1 MLNHKDE
8 LTGMM
13 EFKSYCHAENCS
25 ELHNKI
31 VRIQLEKPTEKITI
45 NANSALNF
53 SLWVA
58 HRLPANPSLII
69 EEEGKI
75 SEFAGEIKRP
85 DVLDYYAKKNIHD
98 VKACGFLF
106 SIKPKTDFT
115 VKIKIGDEHI
125 TILTY
130 ELSPGFA
137 SARTQIAPTALQKAP
152 TDTDPLIKTKPE
164 NFDAQHAKDLS
175 FIDQYPELS
184 MNRPGASGAK
194 NAD

>member
-1 MLNHKDE
+1 MI
-8 LTGMM
+8 

-31 VRIQLEKPTEKITI
+31 VRVQLEKPTEKITI

-85 DVLDYYAKKNIHD
+85 DVADMI
-98 VKACGFLF
+98 
-106 SIKPKTDFT
+106 
-115 VKIKIGDEHI
+115 
-125 TILTY
+125 ILRPQN
-130 ELSPGFA
+130 LSW
-137 SARTQIAPTALQKAP
+137 I
-152 TDTDPLIKTKPE
+152 
-164 NFDAQHAKDLS
+164 LS
-175 FIDQYPELS
+175 FCQAGRNSKNGNIT
-184 MNRPGASGAK
+184 AK
-194 NAD
+194 PIKSFISSPFLN